1 MDWEGWQD
9 SIGLPLAQH
18 VAAERIDFDGDD
30 WPMAEEDSSEDS
42 PARSGEQVAFG
53 RAIIGLHRV
62 DIGFA

>member
-1 MDWEGWQD
+1 
-9 SIGLPLAQH
+9 LPQH

-30 WPMAEEDSSEDS
+30 WPMSEEDSSEDS
-42 PARSGEQVAFG
+42 PASSGEQVAFG